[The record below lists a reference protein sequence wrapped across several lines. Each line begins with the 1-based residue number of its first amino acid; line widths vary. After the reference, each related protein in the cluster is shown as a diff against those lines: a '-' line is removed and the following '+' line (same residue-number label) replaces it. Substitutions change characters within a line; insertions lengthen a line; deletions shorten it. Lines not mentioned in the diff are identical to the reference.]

1 MSATPHG
8 ASGGTPGSTLGKAGP
23 EADGAPQAQAS
34 QPLLDRLREELDNPP
49 FHALLRPRPVHVDA
63 DGGVCIAL
71 AWRPEFSGRRG
82 AAFFHGGVLASL
94 IDMAA
99 HAAVALRSGG
109 LSPTLDLRI
118 DYLRPALAGELLATA
133 RVLKLGR
140 SVSRADVQV
149 HGADG
154 QLLAVGRG
162 AFSSASP
169 SP

>member
-1 MSATPHG
+1 MSAIPR
-8 ASGGTPGSTLGKAGP
+8 GTPGGTGGKLGP
-23 EADGAPQAQAS
+23 EADSAPQQE
-34 QPLLDRLREELDNPP
+34 LLGRLREELDNPP
-49 FHALLRPRPVHVDA
+49 FHALLRPRPLRVDA

-82 AAFFHGGVLASL
+82 ADFFHGGVLASL

-99 HAAVALRSGG
+99 HAAVALHSGG

>member
-1 MSATPHG
+1 MS
-8 ASGGTPGSTLGKAGP
+8 GSS
-23 EADGAPQAQAS
+23 PQADDARQQA
-34 QPLLDRLREELDNPP
+34 LARLRDELDNPP
-49 FHALLRPRPVHVDA
+49 FHALLRPRPVRVDA
-63 DGGVCIAL
+63 EGGVLIAL
-71 AWRPEFSGRRG
+71 DWRPEFSGRRG
-82 AAFFHGGVLASL
+82 AEFFHGGVLASL

-118 DYLRPALAGELLATA
+118 DYLRPALAGELLAMA

-140 SVSRADVQV
+140 SVSRADVEV
-149 HGADG
+149 RSADG

-169 SP
+169 TP